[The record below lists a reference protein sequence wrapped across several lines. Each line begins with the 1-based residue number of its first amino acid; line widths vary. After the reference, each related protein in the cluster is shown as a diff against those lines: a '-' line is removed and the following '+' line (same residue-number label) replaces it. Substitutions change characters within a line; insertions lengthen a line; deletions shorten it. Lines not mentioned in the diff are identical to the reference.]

1 MYFIITEAVARMR
14 RRSASSIRSSG
25 RRRVES
31 ARGQRYVERSLS
43 ACSGMSRPS
52 TAPASRGRIE
62 QVGEPVRVERVQRQE
77 ATLESKDEVAP
88 INGAE
93 IEEAS
98 SVHEEEQGDYS
109 TVKCLNPPGGNVI
122 V

>member
-1 MYFIITEAVARMR
+1 
-14 RRSASSIRSSG
+14 
-25 RRRVES
+25 
-31 ARGQRYVERSLS
+31 
-43 ACSGMSRPS
+43 MSRPS

-62 QVGEPVRVERVQRQE
+62 QPVRVERIQRQE

>member
-1 MYFIITEAVARMR
+1 MR

-62 QVGEPVRVERVQRQE
+62 QVGEPVRVERIQRQE

-93 IEEAS
+93 IEEAT
-98 SVHEEEQGDYS
+98 SVHEEEQGDYR
-109 TVKCLNPPGGNVI
+109 TVKYLNPLKGNVI